1 MKIVQ
6 VQTQAE
12 AGGAQHVSDMLGAG
26 LRARG
31 HDVRTVFMYRKT
43 DAYDGDA
50 QADFV
55 LERRPSGP
63 FDLLRAIYGL
73 QGYMRRTKP
82 DAVISFQHY
91 GNIFGSIAARL
102 SGARHIIA
110 NQSAAPG
117 KFGGP
122 LVTLADRLFG
132 QFGVYQHSVVNS
144 AWTEEQFAGY
154 PAAYRR
160 RVRRIDHGVEIEASR
175 LDRQGARTAFGLPD
189 NAYLVVSTGRLT
201 VEKNQRALI
210 EALVDVPAGHL
221 ALAGVGPERDA
232 LAALAASSGV
242 GERVHFLGEV
252 PRHRIADVLAAAD
265 VFAFA
270 SRTETFGLSVA
281 EAALAGLPVVAN
293 NLPVLHEVLGDAAI
307 YVDADAP
314 GQMAAAINALMADP
328 ARASR
333 LAAQGHALGDK
344 YSPAVMCRAYEALL
358 SA

>member
-50 QADFV
+50 HVDFV
-55 LERRPSGP
+55 LDRRPSGP
-63 FDLLRAIYGL
+63 LDLLRAIFGL
-73 QGYMRRTKP
+73 QTYMRRAKP

-91 GNIFGSIAARL
+91 GNIFGTIAARL

-122 LVTLADRLFG
+122 LVALADRVFG
-132 QFGVYQHSVVNS
+132 QLGVYQHSVVNS
-144 AWTEEQFAGY
+144 AWTEEQFADY
-154 PAAYRR
+154 PPAYRR
-160 RVRRIDHGVEIEASR
+160 RVSRIDHGVEVGASR
-175 LDRQGARTAFGLPD
+175 LDRQGARAAFGLPID
-189 NAYLVVSTGRLT
+189 AYVVVSTGRLT
-201 VEKNQRALI
+201 AEKNQRVLI
-210 EALVDVPAGHL
+210 EALVDLPAAHL
-221 ALAGVGPERDA
+221 ALAGVGPEYDA
-232 LAALAASSGV
+232 LVNLADSRGV
-242 GERVHFLGEV
+242 AERVHFLGEV
-252 PRHRIADVLAAAD
+252 SRHHIADVLAAGD

-293 NLPVLHEVLGDAAI
+293 DLPVLHEVLGEAAI

-314 GQMAAAINALMADP
+314 GQMAAAITALISDP
-328 ARASR
+328 PRAAH

-344 YSPAVMCRAYEALL
+344 YSPEVMCRAYEALL

>member
-31 HDVRTVFMYRKT
+31 HEVRTVFMYRKT
-43 DAYDGDA
+43 DAYDGDVH
-50 QADFV
+50 ADFV
-55 LERRPSGP
+55 LDRRPSGP
-63 FDLLRAIYGL
+63 FDLLRAILGL
-73 QGYMRRTKP
+73 QVYMRQARP
-82 DAVISFQHY
+82 EAVISFQHY
-91 GNIFGSIAARL
+91 GNIFGTIAARL

-122 LVTLADRLFG
+122 FIALADRLFG
-132 QFGVYQHSVVNS
+132 QFGFYQHSVVNS
-144 AWTEEQFAGY
+144 AWTEEQFTDY
-154 PAAYRR
+154 PPAYRR
-160 RVRRIDHGVEIEASR
+160 RISRIDHGVEVDTSR
-175 LDRQGARTAFGLPD
+175 LDRRAARAAFGLPES
-189 NAYLVVSTGRLT
+189 AHIIVSTGRLT

-210 EALVDVPAGHL
+210 DALVDVPGGHL
-221 ALAGVGPERDA
+221 ALAGVGPQYDA
-232 LAALAASSGV
+232 LAALAANRGV
-242 GERVHFLGEV
+242 AERVHFLGEV
-252 PRHRIADVLAAAD
+252 PRQRIADVLAAGD

-293 NLPVLHEVLGDAAI
+293 DLPVLHEVLGEAAI
-307 YVDADAP
+307 YVDADAQ
-314 GQMAAAINALMADP
+314 GQMAAAINSLRTDP
-328 ARASR
+328 ARAAS

-344 YSPAVMCRAYEALL
+344 YSPATMCRAYETLL
-358 SA
+358 TA